1 VSVRARILVAV
12 CTAVVAAVAVTACGG
27 DAEPAR
33 TATTVTTQ
41 AAASDALQS
50 MPDVAAGSQTIPRPA
65 SPKRHDAALLRTAF
79 ASAQSMWREEFAA
92 ASVPWA
98 DARVHLFEGTVETA
112 CGPGSAASGP
122 FYCPADHGVYL
133 STRFFDALARTYG
146 LSSGFAAGYI
156 VAHEVGHHIQQLL
169 GIHRRVAI
177 ANTQD
182 PEGANGRSVRVELQ
196 ADCFAGIWLHA
207 VSHAGQLDEL
217 DVGDILRAAAVV
229 GDDFRRMRAGAEP
242 APETWTHGSSRQR
255 TAAVLLGLQSGAPS
269 ACDTLG

>member
-1 VSVRARILVAV
+1 MGAVSGVRILAV
-12 CTAVVAAVAVTACGG
+12 CAGIVVALAFTACGG
-27 DAEPAR
+27 DAGPAR
-33 TATTVTTQ
+33 TVTT
-41 AAASDALQS
+41 ASDALQS
-50 MPDVAAGSQTIPRPA
+50 MPDVAAGSRSIPRPA
-65 SPKRHDAALLRTAF
+65 SPKRHDAALLRESFT
-79 ASAQSMWREEFAA
+79 SAQSMWREEFAA
-92 ASVPWA
+92 VPTPYT
-98 DARVHLFEGTVETA
+98 DARLHLYDGPVMTG
-112 CGPGSAASGP
+112 CGPGDPSVGP

-133 STRFFDALARTYG
+133 NTRFFDALARTYG

-156 VAHEVGHHIQQLL
+156 VAHEVGHHVQQLL

-177 ANTQD
+177 ADARD

-207 VSHAGQLDEL
+207 VSQAGQLDEL

-229 GDDFRRMRAGAEP
+229 GDDFRRMRVGAEL